1 LGAEDMV
8 SSFEEFTR
16 QEMREVY
23 SETVVDHALRPR
35 NLGQME
41 DADGFGRV
49 TGPCGDT
56 MEMWLRVKSDTA
68 VTASFATDG
77 CGATVACG
85 SLLTEL
91 VRGKTIP
98 QALGISQQDVLD
110 ALGGLPEGNTHCA
123 LLAVNT
129 LREAIK
135 DFLVFKRE
143 PWKKAYRTRRR
154 EI

>member
-1 LGAEDMV
+1 MV
-8 SSFEEFTR
+8 SSFEEFIR

-35 NLGQME
+35 NLREME

-56 MEMWLRVKSDTA
+56 MEMWLRVRSNMV

-98 QALGISQQDVLD
+98 QVMGISQQDVLD

-123 LLAVNT
+123 LLAVST

-135 DFLVFKRE
+135 DYLVFKRE
-143 PWKKAYRTRRR
+143 PWKRAYRTHQRR
-154 EI
+154 I